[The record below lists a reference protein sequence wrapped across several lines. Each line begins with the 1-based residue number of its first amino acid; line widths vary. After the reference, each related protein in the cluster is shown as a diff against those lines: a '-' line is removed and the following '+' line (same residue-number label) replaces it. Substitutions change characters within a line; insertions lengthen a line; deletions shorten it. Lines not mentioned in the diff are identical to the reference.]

1 MKLSNQALGAIMMAL
16 QKGILEKEDI
26 TEILSDFELERDEEG
41 QLWITNPPT
50 FSFLR
55 PEGEEETSEE
65 YN

>member
-1 MKLSNQALGAIMMAL
+1 MMAL